1 MILLL
6 GKFIHIIKTFG
17 FIYKTVNMKVIGNNM
32 ISVGAEMIVSLQG
45 YVLQRW
51 KLYKLLNV
59 ILIQQYGRFK
69 NVLKLLLLYFYASI
83 YVKINIGVVRTL

>member
-1 MILLL
+1 
-6 GKFIHIIKTFG
+6 
-17 FIYKTVNMKVIGNNM
+17 MKVIGNNM

-69 NVLKLLLLYFYASI
+69 NVLKLLLLYFHASI
-83 YVKINIGVVRTL
+83 YVKINIGAVRTL

>member
-1 MILLL
+1 ME
-6 GKFIHIIKTFG
+6 
-17 FIYKTVNMKVIGNNM
+17 VIGNNM
-32 ISVGAEMIVSLQG
+32 ISAGAEMIVSLQD

-69 NVLKLLLLYFYASI
+69 NVLKLLLLYFYAPI
-83 YVKINIGVVRTL
+83 YVKTNIGAVKTP